1 MAKYI
6 VTGYVK
12 AKGRR
17 DAITT
22 PSTKAVAQKRKVSLQ
37 KQLKTAIPKHK
48 WLKELRVEEA

>member
-22 PSTKAVAQKRKVSLQ
+22 PSTKAAAQKRKASLQ
-37 KQLKTAIPKHK
+37 KELKDAIPKHK
-48 WLKELRVEEA
+48 WLKDLQVEEV

>member
-1 MAKYI
+1 MVKCI
-6 VTGYVK
+6 VSGYVK

-22 PSTKAVAQKRKVSLQ
+22 PSTKAVAQKRKASSQ

-48 WLKELRVEEA
+48 WLKELRVEEV